1 MDRHSTPDSP
11 SVSPTDSQPRS
22 FFVLSL
28 LYGGMTVIAGVLAYK
43 QFAIGPLVVES
54 GILAFL
60 LLVVISS
67 AVSQLHGKAAAD
79 RLVLWGFLPLA
90 FSIAL
95 IGLVLLLP
103 ASPEM
108 PAENLAAFER
118 VHGQTPRIMAA
129 GPVAYGVSLLLNVW
143 IFDRLRGKGR
153 QGGGMGLMVRG
164 AVASAISQ
172 AVDTLIFITL
182 AFYGEFPIGNLLVG
196 QAIAKIVLSFVLV
209 PFLIVG
215 AVAAARRLDAPR
227 AGVAA

>member
-1 MDRHSTPDSP
+1 MDQTSP
-11 SVSPTDSQPRS
+11 AESIPRS
-22 FFVLSL
+22 LFVFSL

-60 LLVVISS
+60 LLVVLSS
-67 AVSQLHGKAAAD
+67 AVSQLHGKAMAD

-90 FSIAL
+90 VSIGL

-108 PAENLAAFER
+108 PAENLAAFR
-118 VHGQTPRIMAA
+118 QVHEQTPRIMAA

-143 IFDRLRGKGR
+143 IFDRLRGKGGASSR
-153 QGGGMGLMVRG
+153 GFWLMARG
-164 AVASAISQ
+164 AIASAISQ

-182 AFYGEFPIGNLLVG
+182 AFYGEFPIGSLLVG

-209 PFLIVG
+209 PFLILG
-215 AVAAARRLDAPR
+215 AVALARRLD
-227 AGVAA
+227 GVKA

>member
-1 MDRHSTPDSP
+1 
-11 SVSPTDSQPRS
+11 
-22 FFVLSL
+22 
-28 LYGGMTVIAGVLAYK
+28 MTVIAGVLAFK
-43 QFAIGPLVVES
+43 QFAVGPIVVES

-67 AVSQLHGKAAAD
+67 VVSQQHGKAAAD

-90 FSIAL
+90 FSIGL
-95 IGLVLLLP
+95 IWIVLALP

-108 PAENLAAFER
+108 PAENLAAFET

-143 IFDRLRGKGR
+143 IFNKLRGKGD
-153 QGGGMGLMVRG
+153 GDGFWLMARG
-164 AVASAISQ
+164 AIASAISQ

-196 QAIAKIVLSFVLV
+196 QAIAKVVLSFVLV
-209 PFLIVG
+209 PFLIAG
-215 AVAAARRLDAPR
+215 AVALAKRLDR
-227 AGVAA
+227 ET

>member
-1 MDRHSTPDSP
+1 M
-11 SVSPTDSQPRS
+11 TDQTTAAGRTFPMSRS
-22 FFVLSL
+22 LFVLTM
-28 LYGGMTVIAGVLAYK
+28 LYGGMTVIAGVLAFK

-79 RLVLWGFLPLA
+79 RMVLWGFLPLA

-95 IGLVLLLP
+95 VGLVLALP

-108 PAENLAAFER
+108 PAENLAAFET
-118 VHGQTPRIMAA
+118 VHSQTPRIMAA

-143 IFDRLRGKGR
+143 IFNKLRGSGE
-153 QGGGMGLMVRG
+153 GGGIWLMTRG
-164 AVASAISQ
+164 AIASAISQ
-172 AVDTLIFITL
+172 AIDTLIFITL

-215 AVAAARRLDAPR
+215 AVALAKRLDA
-227 AGVAA
+227 

>member
-1 MDRHSTPDSP
+1 MDQTFDNNPL
-11 SVSPTDSQPRS
+11 PRS
-22 FFVLSL
+22 LFVYSL
-28 LYGGMTVIAGVLAYK
+28 LYGGMTVVAGVLAFK

-67 AVSQLHGKAAAD
+67 AVSQLHGKAMAD

-95 IGLVLLLP
+95 IGLVLALP
-103 ASPEM
+103 PSPDM
-108 PAENLAAFER
+108 PAENLAAFNT
-118 VHGQTPRIMAA
+118 VHAQTPRIMAA

-143 IFDRLRGKGR
+143 LFDRLRGKG
-153 QGGGMGLMVRG
+153 QGGSAWLMARG
-164 AVASAISQ
+164 AIASAISQ
-172 AVDTLIFITL
+172 AIDTLIFITL

-215 AVAAARRLDAPR
+215 AVALAKRLDGETAR
-227 AGVAA
+227 ASAA

>member
-1 MDRHSTPDSP
+1 M
-11 SVSPTDSQPRS
+11 
-22 FFVLSL
+22 FVFAL

-60 LLVVISS
+60 LLVVLSS
-67 AVSQLHGKAAAD
+67 AVSQLHGKTVAD

-90 FSIAL
+90 VSIAL

-108 PAENLAAFER
+108 PPENLAAFR
-118 VHGQTPRIMAA
+118 QVHVQTPRIMAA

-143 IFDRLRGKGR
+143 IFDKLRGKGK
-153 QGGGMGLMVRG
+153 GSGFWLMARG
-164 AVASAISQ
+164 AIASAISQ

-182 AFYGEFPIGNLLVG
+182 AFYGEFPIGSLLLG

-209 PFLIVG
+209 PFLILG
-215 AVAAARRLDAPR
+215 AVELARRLDAPR
-227 AGVAA
+227 V

>member
-1 MDRHSTPDSP
+1 MVRT
-11 SVSPTDSQPRS
+11 SPTDSQPRS
-22 FFVLSL
+22 FFVFSL

-60 LLVVISS
+60 LLVVLSS

-90 FSIAL
+90 VSIAL
-95 IGLVLLLP
+95 IGLVLVLP

-143 IFDRLRGKGR
+143 IFDKLRGRGEASS
-153 QGGGMGLMVRG
+153 GGFGLMARG
-164 AVASAISQ
+164 AIASAISQ

-182 AFYGEFPIGNLLVG
+182 AFYGEFPIGSLLVG

-209 PFLIVG
+209 PFLILG
-215 AVAAARRLDAPR
+215 AVAIARRLDAHPDGSQ
-227 AGVAA
+227 A

>member
-1 MDRHSTPDSP
+1 MDRKSPVDSL
-11 SVSPTDSQPRS
+11 PRS
-22 FFVLSL
+22 FFVFSL

-43 QFAIGPLVVES
+43 QFAIGPIVVES

-67 AVSQLHGKAAAD
+67 AVSQLHGKPAAD

-90 FSIAL
+90 FSVAL

-103 ASPEM
+103 ASPDM
-108 PAENLAAFER
+108 PVENLAAFER

-143 IFDRLRGKGR
+143 LFDKLRGA
-153 QGGGMGLMVRG
+153 GGGSGGGSGGSFGLMARG
-164 AVASAISQ
+164 AVSSAISQ

-182 AFYGEFPIGNLLVG
+182 AFYGEFPIANLLVG
-196 QAIAKIVLSFVLV
+196 QAIAKIVLSFILV
-209 PFLIVG
+209 PFLILG
-215 AVAAARRLDAPR
+215 AVAIAKRLDGP
-227 AGVAA
+227 VAEPIS

>member
-1 MDRHSTPDSP
+1 M
-11 SVSPTDSQPRS
+11 
-22 FFVLSL
+22 
-28 LYGGMTVIAGVLAYK
+28 IAGVLAFK
-43 QFAIGPLVVES
+43 QFAVGPIVVES

-67 AVSQLHGKAAAD
+67 VVSQQHGKAAAD

-90 FSIAL
+90 FSIGL
-95 IGLVLLLP
+95 IWIVLALP

-108 PAENLAAFER
+108 PAENLAAFET

-143 IFDRLRGKGR
+143 IFNKLRGKGD
-153 QGGGMGLMVRG
+153 GGGFWLMARG
-164 AVASAISQ
+164 AIASAISQ

-196 QAIAKIVLSFVLV
+196 QAIAKVVLSFVLV
-209 PFLIVG
+209 PFLIAG
-215 AVAAARRLDAPR
+215 AVALAKRLDR
-227 AGVAA
+227 ET